1 MSLDSAANRKV
12 DMVVDAVSIIA
23 SSPSAAAPGIHISSS
38 RGTLIECLR
47 CLSIGSMLMA
57 LMRTGCNDS
66 SCVR

>member
-1 MSLDSAANRKV
+1 MDSAANRKV

-23 SSPSAAAPGIHISSS
+23 SSPSAAAPGMHSSNS
-38 RGTLIECLR
+38 RGTLMECLR
-47 CLSIGSMLMA
+47 CFSIGSMLMA